1 LPILSC
7 VLSTV
12 VERPVFTDETLFRD
26 FLYVLEKNK
35 LIESSERPN
44 LSGLK
49 PSLALFTIAHMHH
62 TELLLEDGWSA
73 SLYGGHSEGRLQ
85 VKVIA
90 PALSIGGGAS
100 LLIAASMFGTNLKPE
115 DWCSSELLAFPD
127 GGQQWHCP
135 IEVTTEPRLVACE

>member
-1 LPILSC
+1 MSKFHTNQQNGRKYLQWRLTPQEFAILSC

-26 FLYVLEKNK
+26 FLYVLEKDK

-62 TELLLEDGWSA
+62 TELLLEDGWCQPV
-73 SLYGGHSEGRLQ
+73 RR
-85 VKVIA
+85 
-90 PALSIGGGAS
+90 P
-100 LLIAASMFGTNLKPE
+100 F
-115 DWCSSELLAFPD
+115 
-127 GGQQWHCP
+127 
-135 IEVTTEPRLVACE
+135 